1 MSSAYKWYL
10 TCLNC
15 LITLESGIIYM
26 INSSGPSTDPW
37 GTPVSN
43 EL

>member
-15 LITLESGIIYM
+15 LITLEIGIIYM
-26 INSSGPSTDPW
+26 INSSGQSTDPW
-37 GTPVSN
+37 TT
-43 EL
+43 LY